1 MAEPLFKTW
10 DPPET
15 VAERRAAEAAPSYP
29 ESARFDFEAG
39 DFVVDGA
46 GRAEIA
52 DGYTAWAQQVLKCF
66 LTQRYA
72 YPIYS
77 REYGVDWRGCLAL
90 DAPQQPAAIEV
101 ELRRALR
108 RLPGTKAVRDFAFGR
123 AGDVLTVGLTAV
135 PFEGAPLPLGRVL
148 HA

>member
-29 ESARFDFEAG
+29 ESARF
-39 DFVVDGA
+39 
-46 GRAEIA
+46 
-52 DGYTAWAQQVLKCF
+52 
-66 LTQRYA
+66 
-72 YPIYS
+72 
-77 REYGVDWRGCLAL
+77 DWRGCLAL